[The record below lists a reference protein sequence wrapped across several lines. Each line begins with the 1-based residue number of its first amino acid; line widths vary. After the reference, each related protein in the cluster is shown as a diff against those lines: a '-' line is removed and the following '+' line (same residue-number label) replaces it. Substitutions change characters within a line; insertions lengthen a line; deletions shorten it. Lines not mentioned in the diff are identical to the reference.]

1 MCETERRRKIQIFFL
16 EIGTI
21 AISRVHIQTG
31 EAARNLEFNVFRKL
45 SDEELLR
52 RMSAGDADAFGK
64 LYDRRQSNVYRYA
77 LRMSG
82 SSAFAEDVTQDVF
95 IALMRDAHQFD
106 ETRGT
111 VAAYLFG
118 ITRHRV
124 LRKLERERT
133 FASLTAQEESDEN
146 SALDM
151 LFVTDPHPLDILEQ
165 QELIETVQ
173 QAVLSLPTHYREV
186 VFKIA

>member
-52 RMSAGDADAFGK
+52 RMKAGDADAFGK

-77 LRMSG
+77 LRMRG
-82 SSAFAEDVTQDVF
+82 ASAFAEDVTQDVF
-95 IALMRDAHQFD
+95 VALMRDAHQFD
-106 ETRGT
+106 ETRGP
-111 VAAYLFG
+111 VAA
-118 ITRHRV
+118 
-124 LRKLERERT
+124 
-133 FASLTAQEESDEN
+133 
-146 SALDM
+146 
-151 LFVTDPHPLDILEQ
+151 
-165 QELIETVQ
+165 
-173 QAVLSLPTHYREV
+173 
-186 VFKIA
+186 